1 MSEAALG
8 LRGAS
13 IAALER
19 RHLARVPVSMKERTQ
34 RVGVANT
41 FREIPVKQAFFPYQ
55 RGSDKTAMLLRVTR
69 ERVLN

>member
-1 MSEAALG
+1 M
-8 LRGAS
+8 
-13 IAALER
+13 
-19 RHLARVPVSMKERTQ
+19 SMKERTQ